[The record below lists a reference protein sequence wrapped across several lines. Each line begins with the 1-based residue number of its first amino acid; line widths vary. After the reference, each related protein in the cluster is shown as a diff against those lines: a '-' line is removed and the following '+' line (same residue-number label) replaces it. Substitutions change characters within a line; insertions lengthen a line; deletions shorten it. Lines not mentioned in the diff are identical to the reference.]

1 MHNRRFIEG
10 WWGPA
15 PRIVQC
21 QGIPP
26 YRVLIN
32 QPKSWR
38 RRETADGSFS
48 SFRAMSPG
56 VLRLS
61 ELIKC
66 FRTAS
71 ASRLLSSH
79 PSHFRW
85 STDYHNITTG
95 TPEVPVCSVDFFQRL
110 YRWTSATTC
119 LASIVLL
126 LFLLLFCLLLLARS
140 FSVATKAAERFWC
153 CLTHLVCS
161 LTSIMQRTG
170 GKPVGKT
177 QRFPSNIC

>member
-21 QGIPP
+21 QGIPL

-48 SFRAMSPG
+48 SFLAMSPG

-66 FRTAS
+66 FCTAS
-71 ASRLLSSH
+71 ASQLLSSH

-85 STDYHNITTG
+85 NTNYHNITTG
-95 TPEVPVCSVDFFQRL
+95 TPEVPVCSVDFIQRL
-110 YRWTSATTC
+110 HWWTSATAC
-119 LASIVLL
+119 RPSIVLL
-126 LFLLLFCLLLLARS
+126 LFLIILPLS
-140 FSVATKAAERFWC
+140 FSPKLRIHHE
-153 CLTHLVCS
+153 
-161 LTSIMQRTG
+161 G
-170 GKPVGKT
+170 G
-177 QRFPSNIC
+177 